1 MKFNRFACA
10 GFANEMEQ
18 FTCISCHVKFADG
31 DVQRFHYKS
40 DWHRYNL
47 KRKVAELPPVTSE
60 EFQKRVLLR
69 RSENEFESR
78 DTSVYC
84 KTCGKSFG
92 TQNAFDN
99 HLNSK
104 RHRENGHSGSVHA
117 ADAKASVAAKPKS
130 NGLSSIPEGRIVE
143 EGE

>member
-1 MKFNRFACA
+1 MD
-10 GFANEMEQ
+10 Q

-31 DVQRFHYKS
+31 DIQRLHYKS

-47 KRKVAELPPVTSE
+47 KRKVAELPPVTAE
-60 EFQKRVLLR
+60 EFKKRVLLR
-69 RSENEFESR
+69 RSENEFESK

-84 KTCGKSFG
+84 KTCRKSFG
-92 TQNAFDN
+92 TQNAFNN

-104 RHRENGHSGSVHA
+104 RHKENSQNDSIQTV
-117 ADAKASVAAKPKS
+117 DVKASTAAKPKS

-143 EGE
+143 NGM